1 MNEQIQIIIAK
12 QLSNEAS
19 AAELQLIQNWL
30 AESPAHQ
37 QELDA
42 LKAAWQA
49 ADRVI
54 EKLPVCDAAAAWAKI
69 SSRICPD
76 KTVQNDKPTRVISL
90 WTKWTVGTAAVL
102 LIGLFVFRIASPA
115 NIKVLASA
123 QNQMIILP
131 DGTHIT
137 LKKGSTLTYPKKFA
151 ATERHV
157 ALNGEAFFEVTH
169 NEQQPFTIDAK
180 KADVRV
186 LGTAFNVCCNNQ
198 RTEVTVASGRVQVT
212 DHDNAS
218 EKVVLTKGEHA
229 TVAAGPITKDAV
241 ADDNY
246 LYWKTGNLEFRQT
259 PFEEVVASIAKV
271 TDTQIQLAPS
281 LSATQKSQAINI
293 SFHEQSVEEMLTEI
307 CLITQCKWAKQNNLY
322 IIAAK

>member
-19 AAELQLIQNWL
+19 AAELQLLQNWL
-30 AESPAHQ
+30 AESPEHQ
-37 QELDA
+37 QELEA
-42 LKAAWQA
+42 VRAAWQT

-76 KTVQNDKPTRVISL
+76 KTVENQKPTRVIFL
-90 WTKWTVGTAAVL
+90 WTKWAVGVAAAL
-102 LIGLFVFRIASPA
+102 LIGLFVFRLASPA
-115 NIKVLASA
+115 DIKVLAAA
-123 QNQMIILP
+123 QNQVIELP
-131 DGTHIT
+131 DGTHVT

-151 ATERHV
+151 AVERHV
-157 ALNGEAFFEVTH
+157 TLSGEAFFEVTH
-169 NEQQPFTIDAK
+169 NEQQPFTIGAK

-186 LGTAFNVCCNNQ
+186 LGTTFNVCCNDQ
-198 RTEVTVASGRVQVT
+198 RTEVMVASGRVQVSN
-212 DHDNAS
+212 HDNTD

-271 TDTQIQLAPS
+271 TETQIRLDAG
-281 LSATQKSQAINI
+281 LSAVQRSQAINI

-307 CLITQCKWAKQNNLY
+307 CLITQCKWVKQNNMY
-322 IIAAK
+322 IITAK